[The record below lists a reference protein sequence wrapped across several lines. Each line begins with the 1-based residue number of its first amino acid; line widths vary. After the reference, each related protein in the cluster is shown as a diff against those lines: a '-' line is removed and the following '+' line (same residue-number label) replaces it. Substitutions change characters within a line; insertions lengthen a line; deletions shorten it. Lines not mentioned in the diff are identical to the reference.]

1 VKKYASFKIAIVAG
15 LGLATM
21 GLASSASAEMASG
34 LVLANT
40 CFSCHGPAGHSV
52 GAMPSLAGKDG
63 EAIKFLLEGYRSG
76 NLKGTVMNRI
86 AKGYSTGEIEALAG
100 YFSSQAK

>member
-1 VKKYASFKIAIVAG
+1 MKNYASFKIAIVAG
-15 LGLATM
+15 LSLATIGM
-21 GLASSASAEMASG
+21 ASSASAQMASG
-34 LVLANT
+34 QVLANT
-40 CFSCHGPAGHSV
+40 CFSCHGPAGHSA
-52 GAMPSLAGKDG
+52 GDMPTLAGKDG

-86 AKGYSTGEIEALAG
+86 AKGYSSEEIKALAG

>member
-1 VKKYASFKIAIVAG
+1 MKKYSIHKIAVVAG
-15 LGLATM
+15 LSLATM
-21 GLASSASAEMASG
+21 GMTSSANAEMASG

-52 GAMPSLAGKDG
+52 GAMPALAGKDG

-86 AKGYSTGEIEALAG
+86 AKGYSSEEITALAG